1 MPNYKRPG
9 VFIEES
15 LTPLTNTI
23 GAPGVVA
30 AAFVGANPQG
40 PTVPT
45 LVTTWSQY
53 QALYG
58 DFADGSYLLPFAVYQ
73 YFNNGGSAAWVV
85 RAAASDAAAATA
97 TLKDREGSPV
107 NLLTLTAS
115 SVGAW
120 GNKLY
125 IDVTDSGITGNGR
138 FNLVLRLNGT
148 ADANIVERW
157 VDVSMDPGDSRY
169 LVNLINAP
177 VKNGGSKYLK
187 ATNLKTGA
195 GYVFATSDTPATQNG
210 TPLTGGVDGTAAL
223 DLVAATEQLDAV
235 DDLLTVN
242 LPGVNDTTV
251 LNQLINWAETEGTRF
266 LVVDVPQAVA
276 GNTPSDTA
284 TAYEALSTGGS
295 ALTAS
300 SYVAVYGPWLLV
312 ADPASAVRGAT
323 RSLPPGGAVLGRYA
337 VTDVTRGVQK
347 PPAGITARVTDVL
360 NVETRFSSTDLDG
373 LNQAGINIIRPVPGN
388 GFCIMGARTLQTG
401 MPSRYVSIRRTL
413 QYLRKALTDGTIF
426 AAFEPDNTVLWDQIS
441 ASITQFL
448 TSQMQIGLLSG
459 NTPDQAFYVI
469 CDDSINTEQ
478 SVANGEVH
486 IEVGVA
492 LNSPAEFI
500 VITLGQYQSTASSSA
515 SDNA

>member
-1 MPNYKRPG
+1 
-9 VFIEES
+9 
-15 LTPLTNTI
+15 
-23 GAPGVVA
+23 
-30 AAFVGANPQG
+30 
-40 PTVPT
+40 
-45 LVTTWSQY
+45 
-53 QALYG
+53 
-58 DFADGSYLLPFAVYQ
+58 
-73 YFNNGGSAAWVV
+73 
-85 RAAASDAAAATA
+85 
-97 TLKDREGSPV
+97 
-107 NLLTLTAS
+107 
-115 SVGAW
+115 
-120 GNKLY
+120 
-125 IDVTDSGITGNGR
+125 
-138 FNLVLRLNGT
+138 
-148 ADANIVERW
+148 
-157 VDVSMDPGDSRY
+157 
-169 LVNLINAP
+169 
-177 VKNGGSKYLK
+177 
-187 ATNLKTGA
+187 
-195 GYVFATSDTPATQNG
+195 
-210 TPLTGGVDGTAAL
+210 
-223 DLVAATEQLDAV
+223 
-235 DDLLTVN
+235 
-242 LPGVNDTTV
+242 
-251 LNQLINWAETEGTRF
+251 
-266 LVVDVPQAVA
+266 
-276 GNTPSDTA
+276 
-284 TAYEALSTGGS
+284 
-295 ALTAS
+295 
-300 SYVAVYGPWLLV
+300 
-312 ADPASAVRGAT
+312 
-323 RSLPPGGAVLGRYA
+323 